1 MKQPM
6 QPVYRDND
14 DTIRF
19 QANQL
24 VRDLVDGLLQGNFNT
39 ISALVARG
47 RYSQADYEQLMQL
60 WGYTVTGYCELGLVS
75 EESKDEVERVAGEV
89 PEASAP

>member
-6 QPVYRDND
+6 QPIHRDKD
-14 DTIRF
+14 GSIRF

-24 VRDLVDGLLQGNFNT
+24 VRDLVDGLISGDFNT
-39 ISALVARG
+39 ITALVARG

-60 WGYTVTGYCELGLVS
+60 WGYAVSGYCELSLVS
-75 EESKDEVERVAGEV
+75 DESKNEAERVALEL
-89 PEASAP
+89 PES